1 MDIVDKV
8 AADIAEIPGNPSAR
22 EIARVAIEAYQREL
36 WTPAFDQQ
44 TLQPELRRARTQR
57 LVAYIMHH
65 VGRHLCDHGENHGPR
80 DASRDLFEA
89 LYEAGAEVVTDADR
103 AAAGLPPRDQ
113 YGLTREELV
122 LLEQRRLDAMRAP
135 LWQPGPDASG
145 SYSSWSGGAYKP

>member
-36 WTPAFDQQ
+36 WPPAFERHHV
-44 TLQPELRRARTQR
+44 LPEMRWVRAQR
-57 LVAYIMHH
+57 LVAFIMSAI
-65 VGRHLCDHGENHGPR
+65 GKHLCDHGEHQGAR

-103 AAAGLPPRDQ
+103 AIAQLPPRGP
-113 YGLTREELV
+113 YGLTAQDLA
-122 LLEQRRLDAMRAP
+122 LLEQRRLEVMRAP
-135 LWQPGPDASG
+135 LMVPPGTLPIVG
-145 SYSSWSGGAYKP
+145 KPV